1 MASVEWGGGTAVSH
15 HGHGQGE
22 APLALCPR
30 ELDPSAALGQVPAA
44 PGTGLT
50 CPFFH
55 CPLPANL
62 GPGVTGRTS

>member
-30 ELDPSAALGQVPAA
+30 ELDPSAALGQAPAA

-50 CPFFH
+50 CHSSIVPF
-55 CPLPANL
+55 LQIWVL
-62 GPGVTGRTS
+62 V